1 MRPLLPCNLD
11 WPRAGPGTLTAVKC
25 RFNPSRVVQPGC
37 TNAQYAPGRAITRC
51 KRIQGNRSFCRSHE
65 FALSSPTIQQAS
77 RAGQGSV
84 CAYRGHPFA
93 HEATSSV
100 TRQDGRDSSA
110 VPSQPPISYSP
121 GRPTLF
127 VSFVC
132 VNVENQDE
140 IFHVVYDFD
149 DRVQIP
155 RNGTIRRIRAPS
167 PDIPRPIEV
176 LYRVPP
182 LPPD

>member
-1 MRPLLPCNLD
+1 
-11 WPRAGPGTLTAVKC
+11 
-25 RFNPSRVVQPGC
+25 
-37 TNAQYAPGRAITRC
+37 
-51 KRIQGNRSFCRSHE
+51 
-65 FALSSPTIQQAS
+65 
-77 RAGQGSV
+77 
-84 CAYRGHPFA
+84 
-93 HEATSSV
+93 
-100 TRQDGRDSSA
+100 
-110 VPSQPPISYSP
+110 
-121 GRPTLF
+121 
-127 VSFVC
+127 
-132 VNVENQDE
+132 VENQDE